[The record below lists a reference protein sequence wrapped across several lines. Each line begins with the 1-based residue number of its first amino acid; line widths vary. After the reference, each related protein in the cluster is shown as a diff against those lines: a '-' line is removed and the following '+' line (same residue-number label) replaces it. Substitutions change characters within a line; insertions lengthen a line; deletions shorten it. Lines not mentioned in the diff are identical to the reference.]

1 MKQMKK
7 EEDVDEGI
15 TLGTWVK
22 VSLHVGWRLICATLP
37 GGRRLIR
44 RPPVDL
50 GKVCC
55 GDCSLSPTA
64 WPGGQAAAQDDD
76 DDGKIGTKRQEF
88 FNLILFIRDI
98 TNKNLVI
105 TPPTFMNAHMQRR
118 WTLAHPWGTQ
128 LGHERAR
135 SLRRRRVSA
144 LQRQTRTRAPMDG
157 P

>member
-76 DDGKIGTKRQEF
+76 DGKMGTKRQEF
-88 FNLILFIRDI
+88 LI
-98 TNKNLVI
+98 
-105 TPPTFMNAHMQRR
+105 
-118 WTLAHPWGTQ
+118 
-128 LGHERAR
+128 
-135 SLRRRRVSA
+135 
-144 LQRQTRTRAPMDG
+144 
-157 P
+157 